1 MQFRPGLKLINA
13 EKHRSPALETQNQR
27 LLKRVQAKLRDGS
40 AINPISVVVE
50 SNNQGGFHTKMSM
63 RDHQIV
69 SDQPFGF
76 DGTNQ
81 GPKPSELFL
90 AALAACQE
98 TTYRIYAE
106 AIGINIDRIAVT
118 FTGKRDLRGFMSLD
132 EEVPA
137 GFVSIEGEVQIE
149 TEATTKELKDL
160 QVLVDRFY
168 PVLDDLK
175 RQVAVGMRLTKM
187 KN

>member
-1 MQFRPGLKLINA
+1 M
-13 EKHRSPALETQNQR
+13 ETQNQG
-27 LLKRVQAKLRDGS
+27 LLKRMQAKIKDGS
-40 AINPISVVVE
+40 AINPITVVVE
-50 SNNQGGFHTKMSM
+50 SVNQGGFHTKVSM
-63 RDHQIV
+63 REHLIV

-81 GPKPSELFL
+81 GPKPSELLL

-106 AIGINIDRIAVT
+106 AVGVNIDRIAVT
-118 FTGKRDLRGFMSLD
+118 LTGKQDLRGFMSLD

-137 GFVSIEGEVQIE
+137 GFLSIEGEVQIK
-149 TEATTKELKDL
+149 TEATTKELEKL
-160 QVLVDRFY
+160 QALVDMFC
-168 PVLDDLK
+168 PVLDDLT
-175 RQVAVGMRLTKM
+175 RQVTVNLRLTKI

>member
-1 MQFRPGLKLINA
+1 MQFKSRLKVINA
-13 EKHRSPALETQNQR
+13 EKSRSTALETQNQG

-40 AINPISVVVE
+40 AINPITVVVE
-50 SNNQGGFHTKMSM
+50 SINQGGFHTKVSM
-63 RDHQIV
+63 RDHLIA

-81 GPKPSELFL
+81 GPKPSELLL

-106 AIGINIDRIAVT
+106 AMGINIDRIAVT
-118 FTGKRDLRGFMSLD
+118 LTGKQDLRGFMSLD
-132 EEVPA
+132 EEVPP

-149 TEATTKELKDL
+149 TEAQTKELKEL
-160 QVLVDRFY
+160 QVLVDKY
-168 PVLDDLK
+168 CPVLDDLT
-175 RQVAVGMRLTKM
+175 RQIPVSLQLTKM
-187 KN
+187 KT